1 VPIVALAGKTKEK
14 IKESIA
20 KPLMVSGNSANS
32 SPRLQANQAP
42 KRITI
47 TLPFKTFKALEHRS
61 TKEGRSISNLAAY
74 LLERGL
80 TA

>member
-1 VPIVALAGKTKEK
+1 MSKTKEK

-20 KPLMVSGNSANS
+20 KPLMVYGNSANS
-32 SPRLQANQAP
+32 SPLSQANRAP

-61 TKEGRSISNLAAY
+61 TEEGRSISNLAAY